1 MRKLYHNDFDVSSAL
16 KQSGSFVYVPIPL
29 PFEAEVM
36 IVAGGGSGGDD
47 AISPSA
53 GGGAGG
59 VISGTITI
67 GTGEIDITIG
77 SGGSVVNNSR
87 GDNGEDTV
95 VSGSNLNIIA
105 LGGGGG
111 GSSGKPSDG
120 PGSDGGSGGGG
131 SWSIG
136 GTGDAGVGLQPLS
149 GSNNFGNDGGVG
161 TTGNRGGAGGGGA
174 SAAGEDYDGV
184 LFGAGGAGIISTISG
199 TSIQYAKGGGSS
211 NSGESRLNTPGS
223 GGIGNQTSQNAGR
236 SGIVIIRYEGPT
248 IKARGGT
255 LTKVG
260 GDFVHTFTSDGILYN

>member
-1 MRKLYHNDFDVSSAL
+1 MRKLYHNGFDVSAAL
-16 KQSGSFVYVPIPL
+16 QQSGSFAYIPFPE

-36 IVAGGGSGGDD
+36 IVAGGGSGGD
-47 AISPSA
+47 AAASPSA

-59 VISGTITI
+59 VVSGTITI

-77 SGGSVVNNSR
+77 SGGVAVNNAVGNS
-87 GDNGEDTV
+87 GEDTI

-105 LGGGGG
+105 RGGGGG
-111 GSSGKPSDG
+111 GSSGKASDG
-120 PGSDGGSGGGG
+120 PGKDGGSGGGG

-149 GSNNFGNDGGVG
+149 GSNNFGNDGGEG
-161 TTGNRGGAGGGGA
+161 ISGNTGGAGGGGA
-174 SAAGEDYDGV
+174 GSVGQDYDGIN
-184 LFGAGGAGIISTISG
+184 LGAGGVGIVSSISG
-199 TSIQYAKGGGSS
+199 TSTQYAKGGGSS